1 MTNFPNDSSSLPV
14 GNLSNLWRKS
24 GIRNNS
30 NASIEWDL
38 TGEFGL
44 IKVKYNQ
51 DFLFPDFYEKLSI
64 PGNIPNIKLEPLY
77 PACKRIG

>member
-1 MTNFPNDSSSLPV
+1 MTNFPNDSSYLPV

-24 GIRNNS
+24 RIRNNS

-51 DFLFPDFYEKLSI
+51 DFLFPDVYGKHSTF
-64 PGNIPNIKLEPLY
+64 GNIPNILLEPLCA
-77 PACKRIG
+77 ACKGIG